1 LAVVRANQQRHTSSS
16 SSSSSGS
23 SSSSSSKT
31 RSDYLPGAY
40 NFAPASSLDDI
51 VYGCEMPG
59 FTNDFTV
66 SVARHH
72 EVMLTPAVVDPWA
85 AFMQGQ
91 GISTVIV
98 LHGQK
103 EMFDRSLLDVYSAQ
117 GFTAHHLPMP
127 ARAPGNFKKITDVME
142 QAEQTGTKVVVH
154 CTNGC
159 HRVGT
164 VLTAWIKHRHGLL
177 ADEAA
182 GLMAGAAKAHAV
194 RREPPSSD
202 VLHRYMDGAM

>member
-1 LAVVRANQQRHTSSS
+1 
-16 SSSSSGS
+16 
-23 SSSSSSKT
+23 
-31 RSDYLPGAY
+31 
-40 NFAPASSLDDI
+40 
-51 VYGCEMPG
+51 MPG
-59 FTNDFTV
+59 FTNDCTV
-66 SVARHH
+66 SVTRKH

-85 AFMQGQ
+85 AFMQRQ

-98 LHGQK
+98 SHGQTH
-103 EMFDRSLLDVYSAQ
+103 EIQMFDRSLLDVYSAK

-127 ARAPGNFKKITDVME
+127 ARGPGNFKKIMAVME

-159 HRVGT
+159 QRVGT
-164 VLTAWIKHRHGLL
+164 VLAAWIKHRHGLL

-202 VLHRYMDGAM
+202 VRHQYMDGTM